1 MEKVY
6 EWYYTTYPMNSG
18 AGGYSYTGAV
28 NRSVGHLRE
37 KFFNEDSSA
46 PLSYDE
52 LLKMKKTYEEDTIA
66 YEKVKQDMKALKDVG
81 QGKSEAWNELRA
93 KEKAYGEKYLGWGYS
108 KTHSRYQENNS
119 WTRAR
124 THAKEELD
132 KALSFY
138 EVLMK
143 DMLNKHAGNI
153 DKVTAIVK

>member
-93 KEKAYGEKYLGWGYS
+93 KEKLMVKNILDGDIQKPTVVIKKIIPGL
-108 KTHSRYQENNS
+108 
-119 WTRAR
+119 
-124 THAKEELD
+124 EL
-132 KALSFY
+132 
-138 EVLMK
+138 EH
-143 DMLNKHAGNI
+143 MLK
-153 DKVTAIVK
+153 KS